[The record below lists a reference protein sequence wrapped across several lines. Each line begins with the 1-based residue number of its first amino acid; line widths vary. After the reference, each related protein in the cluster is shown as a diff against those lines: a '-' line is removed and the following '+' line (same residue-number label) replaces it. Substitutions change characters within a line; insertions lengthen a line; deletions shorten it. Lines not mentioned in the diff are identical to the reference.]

1 VTRALRSLYYPAF
14 YLTTSGL
21 SLVLAPDLAL
31 RLLFSTG
38 KYGDVMPRMA
48 GAAILALAMLVVQ
61 IIRHRVEVLYTTL
74 VGARVML
81 CSVWMGLFL
90 YTGDRFFLVVF
101 LVVAVGM
108 VWTAVALLL
117 DRSTAAQRQ

>member
-1 VTRALRSLYYPAF
+1 MTRALRSLYYPAF

-48 GAAILALAMLVVQ
+48 GAAILALAILVVQ
-61 IIRHRVEVLYTTL
+61 IIRHRVEALYMTL

-101 LVVAVGM
+101 FVVAVGM

-117 DRSTAAQRQ
+117 DRSTATQRQ

>member
-61 IIRHRVEVLYTTL
+61 IIRHRVEALYMTL

-90 YTGDRFFLVVF
+90 YTRDRFFLVVF
-101 LVVAVGM
+101 FVVAVGM
-108 VWTAVALLL
+108 AWTAVALLL
-117 DRSTAAQRQ
+117 DRSTAARRQ